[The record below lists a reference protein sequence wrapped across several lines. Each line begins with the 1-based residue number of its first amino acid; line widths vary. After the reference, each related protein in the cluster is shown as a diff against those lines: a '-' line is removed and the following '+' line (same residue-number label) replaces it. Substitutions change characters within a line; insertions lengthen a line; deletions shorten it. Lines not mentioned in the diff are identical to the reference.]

1 MEYIDGF
8 VAAVPSAN
16 RDKYRQYAAKAAEV
30 FKRHGALRTVE
41 CWGDDVPSGVT
52 TSFPQAVKL
61 APNETVVF
69 SFITYKSRKDRDRV
83 NAKVMKDP
91 RLASMMNMKAMPFD
105 GKRMIYGGFKARVEM

>member
-69 SFITYKSRKDRDRV
+69 SWIAWPSREARDKGMKEAMEDQIMKS
-83 NAKVMKDP
+83 AGE
-91 RLASMMNMKAMPFD
+91 MPFD
-105 GKRMIYGGFKARVEM
+105 GKRMIYGGFEKIVDA

>member
-8 VAAVPSAN
+8 VAAVPNAN

-41 CWGDDVPSGVT
+41 CWGDDVPSGST

-61 APNETVVF
+61 EPNETVVF
-69 SFITYKSRKDRDRV
+69 SWIAWPSRAARDKGMKEAMEDPTMKS
-83 NAKVMKDP
+83 AGE
-91 RLASMMNMKAMPFD
+91 MPFD
-105 GKRMIYGGFKARVEM
+105 GKRMIYGGFETIVDA